1 MALNN
6 HVSQCHSA
14 LQQANQLSTNRAGQ
28 LQVLNTQIRALQ
40 DAVLQMEASQATRE
54 KQLLKELEESRA
66 GERCLRDSVHVLEA
80 EVSELR
86 VKLQSSDDK
95 ALALAIQC
103 KALELEL
110 RKTQTERDNLRA
122 CNMELQK
129 VLEKSEQD
137 FWKAEVKH
145 ISRETALQKEAT
157 ERQEEAVTLLQEV
170 ASLKRKLENLEKE
183 RKDVLHEQELYQQ
196 HMRYLGKK
204 NEIHALDMPNQ
215 QKIMQQLNT
224 EKETK
229 QEDLGHGSAALKEGR
244 GGTLSAAL
252 TKCKIA
258 KGALKNRLAFLK
270 GKSCIQAGTGIDLHS
285 TATCLNYSRDV
296 SHQEQAFG
304 AQEEQLFCGSGTSLE
319 SNKVVA
325 SAEEKRERPEL
336 STVPWRSGEQQA
348 LGAQEEQLFRGS
360 GTSLEPKEP
369 VASAEEEKRE
379 RPEFSTVPR
388 RSGEQVEPDRRI
400 RAFRRMF
407 LPDYFIFPVHESAHR
422 NWSTFEIEDSFSSSG
437 EQQPSC

>member
-170 ASLKRKLENLEKE
+170 ASLMRKLENLEKE

-229 QEDLGHGSAALKEGR
+229 QEDLEHGSAALKEGR

-336 STVPWRSGEQQA
+336 STVPWRSGEQ
-348 LGAQEEQLFRGS
+348 
-360 GTSLEPKEP
+360 
-369 VASAEEEKRE
+369 
-379 RPEFSTVPR
+379 
-388 RSGEQVEPDRRI
+388 VEPDRRI

-422 NWSTFEIEDSFSSSG
+422 NWSTFEIEDSSSSSG

>member
-170 ASLKRKLENLEKE
+170 ASLMRKLENLEKE

-229 QEDLGHGSAALKEGR
+229 QEDLEHGSAALKEGR

-296 SHQEQAFG
+296 SHQEAFG